1 MIAEEWGYFLRGCSF
16 LFGRKTKLHIFPSF
30 NILSCR
36 SQNDELRA
44 EIEAQI
50 ASHKA
55 QMGTLENRAHES
67 WLAARQSERRCE
79 EALAEAAAL
88 RRKLTTMASG
98 GGGLTGGIGELS
110 LEALPTNG
118 DLNSNPSPLPLPL
131 PGSPGLLN
139 MPNALPFLPAPFSP
153 FMGLPPPFLP
163 PPPGAAAAGGVGG
176 GGGARLPPLG
186 RMRSPPPTSS
196 SRGGDRY
203 SPQRD
208 DRDDYSD
215 YDDYDE
221 EEEDERLMDRPRRRS
236 GSWSRGRRDDYMH
249 SPRTYR
255 SLSPSDSRYNYNNDT
270 ETDYSPPPSPPPPR
284 KNSSRPISEV

>member
-1 MIAEEWGYFLRGCSF
+1 M
-16 LFGRKTKLHIFPSF
+16 
-30 NILSCR
+30 
-36 SQNDELRA
+36 RA

-79 EALAEAAAL
+79 EAQAEAAAL

-98 GGGLTGGIGELS
+98 GGLTSVGEVS

-118 DLNSNPSPLPLPL
+118 GILAPELNSNSSPLPL
-131 PGSPGLLN
+131 PGSPGILN
-139 MPNALPFLPAPFSP
+139 MPNPLPFLPAPFSP

-163 PPPGAAAAGGVGG
+163 PPHGVASGG
-176 GGGARLPPLG
+176 GGSGRLPPLG

-196 SRGGDRY
+196 RGGDRY
-203 SPQRD
+203 SSQRD
-208 DRDDYSD
+208 ERDDYSD

-221 EEEDERLMDRPRRRS
+221 EEEDEHLMDRRRRHS
-236 GSWSRGRRDDYMH
+236 GSWGRGRQDDYMH